1 MKGGPPQR
9 GESPSTLNEEPVAP
23 VPAARRGLGV
33 DVVIAAIAVVAVA
46 GTGGALTRLDAWY
59 FALKQPA
66 FKPPDWVFG
75 PAWTLLFLLIAW
87 AGVVGWRAGA
97 HRLPSPRARMMM
109 LFALNALSNIGWS
122 LLYFYLRKPDWALL
136 EVPLL
141 WGSIVLLILHFRP
154 YAPKAAW
161 LLAPYLAWV
170 SFAAVLNFEAVRL
183 NQLW

>member
-1 MKGGPPQR
+1 MSNGPLQR
-9 GESPSTLNEEPVAP
+9 DEPPSTSSEKPPAP
-23 VPAARRGLGV
+23 APAARVGKGL
-33 DVVIAAIAVVAVA
+33 DIVIATIAVMAVA
-46 GTGGALTRLDAWY
+46 GAGGALTRLDAWY
-59 FALKQPA
+59 FALEQPA

-75 PAWTLLFLLIAW
+75 PAWTLLFVLIAW
-87 AGVVGWRAGA
+87 AGVIGWRAGA
-97 HRLPSPRARMMM
+97 QSAPSPRARMVM
-109 LFALNALSNIGWS
+109 LFAFNALSNVGWS

-141 WGSIVLLILHFRP
+141 WGSIVLLILHLRP
-154 YAPKAAW
+154 YAPRAAW